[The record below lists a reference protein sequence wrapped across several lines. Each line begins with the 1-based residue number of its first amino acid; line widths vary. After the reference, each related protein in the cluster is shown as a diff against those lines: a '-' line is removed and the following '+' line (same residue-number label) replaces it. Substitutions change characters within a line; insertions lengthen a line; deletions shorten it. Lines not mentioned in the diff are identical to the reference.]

1 MKKTWM
7 FFIWALF
14 NLNLLFTLKSFADS
28 DPFELNRAISRK
40 WVQNCL
46 DNTEFKKT
54 KSIDYFSW
62 NLCKKPNF
70 YHGSN
75 VLFSAFNNGKAL
87 GIRMKIHFTIL
98 PKETSNKDAE
108 TMLRMAQE
116 CVPVLK
122 NVWKRYGVELY
133 LSMDSD
139 RSPSH
144 ESYSIPTQTVN
155 LINSYARSNSANFY
169 IEKNQDDFCRLIVH
183 EVGHH
188 FGLPDEYEDK
198 DCPDREYVSTERHPS
213 SIMANM
219 WWPRW
224 SEMDFYPRHIQRVFG
239 SLCGGKDP
247 VVKTEEV
254 GNKIWIGFPE

>member
-7 FFIWALF
+7 FFTSLF
-14 NLNLLFTLKSFADS
+14 LYFPYTLNAASN
-28 DPFELNRAISRK
+28 DPLELNRAINRR
-40 WVQNCL
+40 WVQNCIEH
-46 DNTEFKKT
+46 TEYKAT
-54 KSIDYFSW
+54 KNIDYFSW
-62 NLCKKPNF
+62 NLCKQPNF

-75 VLFSAFNNGKAL
+75 VLFSAFNNGKKL
-87 GIRMKIHFTIL
+87 GIRMKIHFKIL
-98 PKETSNKDAE
+98 PKETTNNTAS

-122 NVWKRYGVELY
+122 NIWNRYGVELY

-139 RSPSH
+139 RSPTR
-144 ESYSIPTQTVN
+144 ESYFIPTQEVN
-155 LINSYARSNSANFY
+155 LINAYARSNSANFY
-169 IEKNQDDFCRLIVH
+169 MEKNQDDFCRLMIH

-198 DCPDREYVSTERHPS
+198 DCPDREYVSNERHPS

-224 SEMDFYPRHIQRVFG
+224 DEMDFYPRHIQRIFG
-239 SLCGGKDP
+239 SFCGGKDP
-247 VVKTEEV
+247 IIKAEEV
-254 GNKIWIGFPE
+254 KDRIWIGFPE